1 MDNKDWTEYV
11 LYPKILRIVG
21 LLAGRAFVGPGLNRN
36 EEWLDAQVRYTID
49 LFMGAVKVRS
59 YDSISKFFALNFHRI
74 PEVNQVHAWQA
85 IARKHIV
92 PIIKERMKQQAADPL
107 APKPADMIQWV
118 MEAAP
123 KNEPP
128 LSYKTQAELQLLIG
142 LASIHT
148 TSVASTNCIYDL
160 VHRPEH
166 WGPLKEE
173 ADRIWKEE
181 NGIITKT
188 TMSKLVKI
196 DSFMK
201 ESQRYNANNLS
212 RSHAICHH
220 PGPPS
225 SKSNLNP

>member
-1 MDNKDWTEYV
+1 V
-11 LYPKILRIVG
+11 LYPKLLRIVG

-36 EEWLDAQVRYTID
+36 EEWLDAQIRYTID
-49 LFMGAVKVRS
+49 LFMAAVKVRG
-59 YDSISKFFALNFHRI
+59 YDSISKFFALSFRRI

-85 IARKHIV
+85 IARKYIV
-92 PIIKERMKQQAADPL
+92 PIIKERTKQQAANPS

-128 LSYKTQAELQLLIG
+128 LSHNTQAELQMLIG

-148 TSVASTNCIYDL
+148 TSIASTNCIYDL
-160 VHRPEH
+160 VYRPEH
-166 WGPLKEE
+166 WGPLREE
-173 ADRIWKEE
+173 ADRVWKEE
-181 NGIITKT
+181 NGNITKIA
-188 TMSKLVKI
+188 MSKLVKL

-201 ESQRYNANNLS
+201 ESQRCNANNLS
-212 RSHAICHH
+212 KSHAICLH

-225 SKSNLNP
+225 SESNLNP